1 MRPRSGV
8 QSVIKGTGL
17 CIDVGWLNESER
29 IQEEIAGF
37 LWNGS
42 DCDRYVDVIV
52 GLISTFMILNVIL

>member
-8 QSVIKGTGL
+8 KSVNKRGGS
-17 CIDVGWLNESER
+17 CIDVVWLNESER
-29 IQEEIAGF
+29 IREQIAGF

-52 GLISTFMILNVIL
+52 SLISAFMILNVIL